1 MLKYTCKICFC
12 QGEGVCQKEACVSFS
27 RDGGWWQAHAPHA
40 IFPLRHRPILF
51 SFPHGSLEAESRQ
64 QQQQVGS
71 VGAQESFEILEKK
84 EDFLSG
90 SGGFADCMQSACPF
104 R

>member
-1 MLKYTCKICFC
+1 M
-12 QGEGVCQKEACVSFS
+12 ACVSFS
-27 RDGGWWQAHAPHA
+27 RDGGWWQAYAHAV
-40 IFPLRHRPILF
+40 FSLRHRPILS
-51 SFPHGSLEAESRQ
+51 SFPHGYFHAVSI

-71 VGAQESFEILEKK
+71 VGAQESFETLEKK

-90 SGGFADCMQSACPF
+90 SGGFADGMPSACPF